1 MLFQTIE
8 VSSFFTLKMTSKL
21 NVERSSIRFI
31 AIFGKWSSAILR
43 ITFNDFPIN
52 SSGSRPS
59 ERKDELIIDIFFS
72 ESSEKYFLKLFLQFF
87 YIVFQSD

>member
-1 MLFQTIE
+1 
-8 VSSFFTLKMTSKL
+8 MTPKL
-21 NVERSSIRFI
+21 NVERSSIRFV

-43 ITFNDFPIN
+43 ITSNGFPIN

-59 ERKDELIIDIFFS
+59 ERTGELIKDIFS